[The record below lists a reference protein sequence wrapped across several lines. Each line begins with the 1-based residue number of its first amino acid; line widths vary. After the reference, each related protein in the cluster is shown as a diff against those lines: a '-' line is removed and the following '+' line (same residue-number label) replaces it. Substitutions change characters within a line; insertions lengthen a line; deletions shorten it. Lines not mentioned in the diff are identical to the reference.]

1 MSLMRTF
8 EVLYEDGVLKP
19 EQPLPFSPGQK
30 LNITVVFPS
39 DPKRWDLARLAEPP
53 SDDEK
58 YLTEAGLKEWA
69 DMLDEED
76 RRSES
81 RK

>member
-1 MSLMRTF
+1 MRTF

-30 LNITVVFPS
+30 LNVTVVGQP

-53 SDDEK
+53 SNDEK
-58 YLTEAGLKEWA
+58 YLTETGLKEWVG
-69 DMLDEED
+69 MLDEED
-76 RRSES
+76 CPPRNSS
-81 RK
+81 K